1 MSLLLDA
8 LRKAEQERTLGQPP
22 TPGAVATGV
31 GAPTT
36 TADTRPSG
44 RFRTIIVLLL
54 LVTLCAVALVLRRA
68 PATPDH
74 ASPRLSPPPVLTPR
88 PAPTPPP
95 PPAPA
100 PSLMRLGQLEVR
112 DPPSAPV
119 LPSGEI
125 PAGESAPD
133 DLDTPEAA
141 PDALPDLETLQQPV
155 APPDPTAPPP
165 SVAPSTAIQ
174 ASPGAPTLQMLPAEQ
189 RARFPA
195 FQLDVHVWNE
205 APARRFVLIEG
216 HRYSVGDPLPGGL
229 TLREIVPEG
238 VIVEFEG
245 RRVMVARPG

>member
-36 TADTRPSG
+36 PADPRPSG

-95 PPAPA
+95 
-100 PSLMRLGQLEVR
+100 SST
-112 DPPSAPV
+112 SA
-119 LPSGEI
+119 SFG
-125 PAGESAPD
+125 
-133 DLDTPEAA
+133 
-141 PDALPDLETLQQPV
+141 
-155 APPDPTAPPP
+155 
-165 SVAPSTAIQ
+165 
-174 ASPGAPTLQMLPAEQ
+174 GAP
-189 RARFPA
+189 
-195 FQLDVHVWNE
+195 
-205 APARRFVLIEG
+205 G
-216 HRYSVGDPLPGGL
+216 
-229 TLREIVPEG
+229 
-238 VIVEFEG
+238 
-245 RRVMVARPG
+245 